1 MQNIIEELESLVF
14 LIYFNVIFIQHSSI
28 TRQNDLIYTDINNIN
43 SKINNEI
50 DPILNDISLIKE
62 QIDSVVNKCEENNKN
77 ITKAVKKEIY
87 CYVDKS
93 INKYKENNEK
103 NVGTSINQLAVSTT
117 TQLNEIKKYIQ
128 QFNLQINDNFNKENE
143 KYQNLKNKIDDIKKR
158 FVVVETNMTQIT
170 KIEKEYIYL
179 FIIINYY
186 LFNRIVN
193 LKMGIDNLKANE
205 ILIKVF
211 NIKILLFILF
221 RI

>member
-1 MQNIIEELESLVF
+1 M
-14 LIYFNVIFIQHSSI
+14 
-28 TRQNDLIYTDINNIN
+28 
-43 SKINNEI
+43 
-50 DPILNDISLIKE
+50 NDISLIKE

-77 ITKAVKKEIY
+77 ITKSVKKEIY